1 METLWET
8 IFNNSEKIISSNKS
22 YFFFIVAS
30 LFCSTIF
37 TYYYFLYTHEY
48 PPGSAQNIASGLA
61 DKVFQTRILIP
72 LLGDFLKPSIP
83 ILSFLFSWLV
93 PYPITFDVLLQA
105 INIVFLTIL
114 IVSTP
119 ILLKKIECEVSDWSA
134 LLLFIPLSWNYIA
147 INGLIDGAGLFYCYD
162 IPSLA
167 FYAIGLIFFIKRNW
181 LWFYFI
187 FILANLNRE
196 SACFISLTGFML
208 QLELSNNPK
217 LLLRLNKNLII
228 HVIVQAI
235 LWIFIRSSLSW
246 IYRGSPGLFYEEPH
260 SMGMFLAGI
269 WNGDSHWAMQNAA
282 WFLTLFAGIWLIP
295 VIGFK
300 KLSSHG
306 KKLILVGIIYLI
318 SLYFRSNMMETRVY
332 NELNVIISI
341 CAIICLTN
349 FIKTKRDFV

>member
-1 METLWET
+1 MEDIWKT
-8 IFNNSEKIISSNKS
+8 IFNNSEKIISPNKS
-22 YFFFIVAS
+22 YFLFVVAS

-48 PPGSAQNIASGLA
+48 PPGSTQNIASGLA

-93 PYPITFDVLLQA
+93 PYPITFDVILQVL
-105 INIVFLTIL
+105 NILFLTL
-114 IVSTP
+114 IVISTP
-119 ILLKKIECEVSDWSA
+119 VLLKILDCEVSNWSA
-134 LLLFIPLSWNYIA
+134 FLLFIPLSWNYIV

-167 FYAIGLIFFIKRNW
+167 FYVIGLIFFIKGSW
-181 LWFYFI
+181 FWFYLIFI
-187 FILANLNRE
+187 FANLNRE
-196 SACFISLTGFML
+196 SACFISLSGFL
-208 QLELSNNPK
+208 IQLKLYNNPK
-217 LLLRLNKNLII
+217 LLLRLNQNLII
-228 HVIVQAI
+228 HIVTQAI
-235 LWIFIRSSLSW
+235 LWIFIRTLLSW
-246 IYRGSPGLFYEEPH
+246 IYRGNPGLFFEEPH
-260 SMGMFLAGI
+260 SMEMFLAGI
-269 WNGDSHWAMQNAA
+269 WNGNSHWAMENAA

-295 VIGFK
+295 VIGFR
-300 KLSSHG
+300 KLSSYG

-349 FIKTKRDFV
+349 FIKTKRGFA